1 MSGGAGVS
9 GAESTPTGVPTAAA
23 VNAHHAAR
31 RHFLG
36 IPAPLG

>member
-1 MSGGAGVS
+1 MSGS
-9 GAESTPTGVPTAAA
+9 ESTSNGNVSTGVPTAAA